1 MLSITGVIILAAG
14 ASTRLGEPKQQ
25 LHFQGQSL
33 LQRAVQT
40 ALASGCAP
48 VAVVLGAN
56 AEQLIPELAGA
67 PVKLVQNP
75 DWQEG
80 MASSIRVGLQELM
93 REQSELTE
101 VIFMVCDQPFVEP
114 DVLKRLVQAK
124 QDGRSGIIA
133 SAYQRTLGTPVLF
146 DKLYFPE
153 LLALQGQE
161 GAKKIIMK
169 HQPQVTSLSFE
180 AGAIDIDT
188 QEDYSA
194 LLQSDL
200 QNRKA

>member
-1 MLSITGVIILAAG
+1 MFSVTGIVILAAG

-25 LHFQGQSL
+25 LLFQGKTL
-33 LQRAVQT
+33 LQRALQT
-40 ALASGCAP
+40 ALDSGCAP

-56 AEQLIPELAGA
+56 AEKLIPELAGK
-67 PVKLVQNP
+67 PVTVVQNP
-75 DWQEG
+75 NWQEG
-80 MASSIRVGLQELM
+80 MGSSIRAGLQELL
-93 REQSELTE
+93 RLKPELSE
-101 VIFMVCDQPFVEP
+101 VIFMVCDQPFVEAG
-114 DVLKRLVQAK
+114 VLKRLVQAK

-133 SAYQRTLGTPVLF
+133 SAYQGTVGTPVLF
-146 DKLYFPE
+146 DQVYFPE

-161 GAKKIIMK
+161 GAKKIILK
-169 HQPQVTSLSFE
+169 HQPQVTAITFE

-200 QNRKA
+200 QTRKA